1 MIFKYTFVN
10 DKAKN
15 LQKLITH
22 IVIDVWCNAR
32 GKIFSLNEI
41 SNKNG
46 YRKKVKD
53 TPKNLHEPI
62 EKIFNICST
71 LSQSQ
76 IDYIKDAFI
85 KNNQIEELCNNTVVP
100 VFYESLTSTIDA
112 DFSKEIKSFFKNLY
126 EQVFK
131 QTDFHLNSHYD
142 KFFTS
147 NDKLCPFCGLNP
159 LEKDSSNHRDDYDHY
174 LPKEKYPFNAI
185 NLKNLYPMCGDCNK
199 KWKKTNNPIHDGV
212 SQKQAFFYYNNAVD
226 PIVDISVNF
235 INTDIQNLDLNI
247 TFSSA
252 TQQNEIDSWDRI
264 FSTSRRYK
272 DILLHEQIGK
282 KWLRFEKAQYDR
294 SIQQNSYYSV
304 QSTIY
309 LAKSDRL
316 GDKNFIKAPF
326 LEACQNAG
334 IIN

>member
-32 GKIFSLNEI
+32 GKTFSLNEI

-53 TPKNLHEPI
+53 TPKNLHKPI
-62 EKIFNICST
+62 EKIFNLCST

-100 VFYESLTSTIDA
+100 IFYDSLTSTISEN
-112 DFSKEIKSFFKNLY
+112 FSKEIKSFFKSLY

-131 QTDFHLNSHYD
+131 QPDFHLNSHYD

-185 NLKNLYPMCGDCNK
+185 NLKNLCPMCSDCNK
-199 KWKKTNNPIHDGV
+199 KWKDTNNPIHDGS
-212 SQKQAFFYYNNAVD
+212 SQKQAFFYYNNTVD
-226 PIVDISVNF
+226 PIVDISVNL
-235 INTDIQNLDLNI
+235 INTDIQNLDLSI
-247 TFSSA
+247 TFSSV
-252 TQQNEIDSWDRI
+252 TQQNEVDSWDRV

-282 KWLRFEKAQYDR
+282 TWLRFEKAQYDR
-294 SIQQNSYYSV
+294 AIQQNSHYSV
-304 QSTIY
+304 QNTIY
-309 LAKSDRL
+309 LAKSDPL

-326 LEACQNAG
+326 LEACQSVG